1 MILTKDKIVA
11 LIKSKKVQITPFDSS
26 SIGPAS
32 IDLTLDNKIR
42 VFKKDNHVLE
52 VKEDLDYKKV
62 TELIDI
68 SDGYILNPGELVLGI
83 TVEKITLPNNV
94 AAWINSRSR
103 FARVGLMSHITAP
116 FISPGVS
123 NRQVLEIYNA
133 GKEKLKL
140 FPGTKICQ
148 LVLEECEGKARYSG
162 KFQNQEL

>member
-1 MILTKDKIVA
+1 MILTQEKILK
-11 LIKSKKVQITPFDSS
+11 LIKNKKVIITPFDPKC
-26 SIGPAS
+26 IGPAS

-42 VFKKDNHVLE
+42 IFKKDNHILE
-52 VKEDLDYKKV
+52 VKDDLDYKKV

-68 SDGYILNPGELVLGI
+68 SEGYVLNPGELVLGI
-83 TVEKITLPNNV
+83 TREKITLPENI

-123 NRQVLEIYNA
+123 NKQVLEIYNA
-133 GKEKLKL
+133 GQEKLKL
-140 FPGTKICQ
+140 MPGTKICQ
-148 LVLEECEGKARYSG
+148 IVLQECSGKAKYAG

>member
-1 MILTKDKIVA
+1 MILTKDKILA
-11 LIKSKKVQITPFDSS
+11 LIKSKKVQIIPFDKS

-32 IDLTLDNKIR
+32 IDLTLSNKIR
-42 VFKKDNHVLE
+42 VFKKDNHILE
-52 VKEDLDYKKV
+52 VKDNLDYKNV
-62 TELIDI
+62 TDIVDI
-68 SDGYILNPGELVLGI
+68 SNGYILNPGELVLGI
-83 TVEKITLPNNV
+83 TIEKITLPENI

-140 FPGTKICQ
+140 FPKTKICQ
-148 LVLEECEGKARYSG
+148 LVLEECNGKAKYQG
-162 KFQNQEL
+162 KFKNQEL